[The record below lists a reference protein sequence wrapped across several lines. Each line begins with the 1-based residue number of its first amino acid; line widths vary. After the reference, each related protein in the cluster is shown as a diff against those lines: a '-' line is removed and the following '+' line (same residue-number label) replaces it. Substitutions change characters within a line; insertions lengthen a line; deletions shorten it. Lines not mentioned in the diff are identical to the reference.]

1 MFISDCLNMS
11 TVSKISI
18 MTRVQILTKVSRVH
32 LRSFLDLFI
41 LVTVSVGLQWGDH
54 QVDWQVKEA
63 RENQEVGRRRSRICY
78 FVTNYSSIHN
88 QYYHDKNPGIK
99 VDIESE
105 TTSINNALYIYHLLQ
120 SRLPVF
126 YLAIWQI

>member
-1 MFISDCLNMS
+1 M
-11 TVSKISI
+11 
-18 MTRVQILTKVSRVH
+18 SRVN
-32 LRSFLDLFI
+32 FNKIIFG
-41 LVTVSVGLQWGDH
+41 LVHFGYSERWIAVGDH

-88 QYYHDKNPGIK
+88 QYQYHDKNPAIK

-105 TTSINNALYIYHLLQ
+105 TTSINNALYIYHFLQ